1 MADIVDRA
9 QQSQNFFMDQ
19 AQAEMQRRL
28 SQARAAATNNTP
40 ECIECGDMIP
50 KARRAAVPGCLR
62 CIECQREV
70 EDGLT

>member
-9 QQSQNFFMDQ
+9 QRSQAAYMAQ

-28 SQARAAATNNTP
+28 SQARAAATNKTP

-62 CIECQREV
+62 CIECQRDV
-70 EDGLT
+70 EDGFT